1 MDAGGLGSEVA
12 FALREIVVSSVL
24 EAMVAEAL
32 SATVRSASCLLMM
45 MECLLKNNDGLPEL
59 RWTDERGDEGDVFHR
74 YLKVMVVVLDSDS
87 QLVMDACGR
96 RWMAMVGGD
105 GGSRFADLV

>member
-45 MECLLKNNDGLPEL
+45 VYN
-59 RWTDERGDEGDVFHR
+59 
-74 YLKVMVVVLDSDS
+74 
-87 QLVMDACGR
+87 
-96 RWMAMVGGD
+96 
-105 GGSRFADLV
+105 GSHPHLFFVAKF